1 MLKSEV
7 TDFSTKQKY
16 TISYFEDDTI
26 NVVRQRIAVALNTH
40 PDRLFILVSL
50 KLEHDYYQKDPRRW
64 EALFNRLSYNQ
75 QPITDVAFQEY
86 LTNYQV
92 LKL

>member
-16 TISYFEDDTI
+16 EISYFEDD
-26 NVVRQRIAVALNTH
+26 NVNVIRQRIAIALNTH

-50 KLEHDYYQKDPRRW
+50 KLDHDY
-64 EALFNRLSYNQ
+64 
-75 QPITDVAFQEY
+75 
-86 LTNYQV
+86 
-92 LKL
+92 